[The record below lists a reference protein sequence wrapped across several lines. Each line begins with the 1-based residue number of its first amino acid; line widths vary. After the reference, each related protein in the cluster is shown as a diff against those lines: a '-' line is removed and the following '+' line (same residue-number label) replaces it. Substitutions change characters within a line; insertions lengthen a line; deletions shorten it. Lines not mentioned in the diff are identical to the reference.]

1 MKHKAA
7 ALLLSAATALCG
19 CTSETYDSG
28 DGRYSYLTAEFV
40 VAHTAASKTVDYVVC
55 DSGERLFLSPSY
67 RMEWAEKADT
77 AYRALLYYN
86 APKVTASSD
95 QTVEAVAAMQ
105 VPVLRPVPAFM
116 LEAVATD
123 PLTVESAW
131 LSENGRYVNLAL
143 LVKTGTPDSG
153 AEGQSIGLVL
163 DGIET
168 ATDGTRCAMTRLYHS
183 RGGVPEYYTSRHY
196 VSIDTQD
203 FSADA
208 VSIEINTY
216 NGKVTKTVSF

>member
-19 CTSETYDSG
+19 CTTETYDSG
-28 DGRYSYLTAEFV
+28 DGKYSYLTAGFV

-55 DSGERLFLSPSY
+55 DSGEKLFLSPSY
-67 RMEWAEKADT
+67 HMEWAEKADT

-86 APKVTASSD
+86 APKTASSS

-105 VPVLRPVPAFM
+105 VPVLRPVTAFM
-116 LEAVATD
+116 LETVATD
-123 PLTVESAW
+123 PLTVESVW

-163 DGIET
+163 DGIDT
-168 ATDGTRCAMTRLYHS
+168 ASDGTRCAMTRLYHS

-203 FSADA
+203 FPADA